1 MPGYK
6 EKDNS
11 NTSLNLMGR
20 RLGVFYQKKPTEVGH
35 KPDYLNIEE
44 NQTKELQSILDPELI
59 GIDTQRILLE
69 INGNNLNSFPT

>member
-20 RLGVFYQKKPTEVGH
+20 RLGVFYQKKPIEVGH
-35 KPDYLNIEE
+35 KPDYLNI
-44 NQTKELQSILDPELI
+44 
-59 GIDTQRILLE
+59 
-69 INGNNLNSFPT
+69 